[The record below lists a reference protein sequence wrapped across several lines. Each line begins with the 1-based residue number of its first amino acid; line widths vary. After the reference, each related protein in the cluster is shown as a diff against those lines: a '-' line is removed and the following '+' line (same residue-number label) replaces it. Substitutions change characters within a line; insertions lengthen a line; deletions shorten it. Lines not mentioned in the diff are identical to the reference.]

1 MAPLPP
7 DALLALL
14 DDALAE
20 TPPGRC
26 VWVALSGGL
35 DSSLLLTLAARA
47 CQRRGRSLRALH
59 VHHGLQP
66 AAADFEAHCAA
77 LCQRLGVPLS
87 VARVSVEPQGEGIEG
102 AARCARYQAFLEH
115 LAPGDTLWLGQHQDD
130 QAETWLLAALRG
142 SGIRGLAGMPWRREW
157 QGRVLLR
164 PWLSVR
170 RDQLREAARQE
181 GLAWCED
188 PTNQDTCYDR
198 NYLRHAVLPVLGQ
211 RWPGAAQALARS
223 AAWAGEA
230 DGLLS
235 SYAAEE
241 LAGLALS
248 PGCIDAHA
256 LAALPLPRQRLLVR
270 TLCQQ
275 HGLPTPPL
283 ARLASLL
290 EQLSAAAQARVHIT
304 WPGAEARVWR
314 GGLYV
319 MAPQAPLDGW
329 QAEWDGRAG
338 LATPLG
344 TLALEVETGAQD
356 AASASFV
363 LRGRQGGETL
373 VLPGRGRRDLK
384 RWLQEQSIPPWER
397 QRLLL
402 VMEGERCLAILQ
414 PPARVLWQA
423 AGVTV
428 RCPD

>member
-102 AARCARYQAFLEH
+102 AARRARYQAFLEH

-198 NYLRHAVLPVLGQ
+198 NYLRHAV
-211 RWPGAAQALARS
+211 
-223 AAWAGEA
+223 
-230 DGLLS
+230 
-235 SYAAEE
+235 
-241 LAGLALS
+241 
-248 PGCIDAHA
+248 
-256 LAALPLPRQRLLVR
+256 
-270 TLCQQ
+270 
-275 HGLPTPPL
+275 
-283 ARLASLL
+283 
-290 EQLSAAAQARVHIT
+290 
-304 WPGAEARVWR
+304 
-314 GGLYV
+314 
-319 MAPQAPLDGW
+319 
-329 QAEWDGRAG
+329 
-338 LATPLG
+338 
-344 TLALEVETGAQD
+344 
-356 AASASFV
+356 
-363 LRGRQGGETL
+363 
-373 VLPGRGRRDLK
+373 
-384 RWLQEQSIPPWER
+384 
-397 QRLLL
+397 
-402 VMEGERCLAILQ
+402 
-414 PPARVLWQA
+414 
-423 AGVTV
+423 
-428 RCPD
+428 

>member
-102 AARCARYQAFLEH
+102 AARRARYQAFLEH

-142 SGIRGLAGMPWRREW
+142 SGIRGLAGMPGRREW

-188 PTNQDTCYDR
+188 PTNQDIYYNR

-230 DGLLS
+230 DGLLA

-275 HGLPTPPL
+275 YGLPTPPQ
-283 ARLASLL
+283 ARLVSLL
-290 EQLSAAAQARVHIT
+290 DQLRAAAQARVHII

-344 TLALEVETGAQD
+344 TLALEVKTGAQD

-423 AGVTV
+423 AGVAV
-428 RCPD
+428 RCAD